1 MADTEILLE
10 SGTNEIEIMQFT
22 IYGELY
28 GINVAKVREIMMANK
43 VKPIPHSHEAVEG
56 IFKPRDILL
65 TVIDLP
71 KYLTGKESERN
82 ARDLFIITNFN
93 KTHIAFRV
101 HSVVGISRISWEHIQ
116 KPDKTIT
123 YGEEGVAT
131 GIAQCDNQ
139 LVTILDFEKIVADIA
154 PETGI
159 QLEEI
164 EKLGKRNRKESRIIL
179 AEDSIL
185 LSRMIKEA
193 LAKAGYDNIL
203 AFNNGKEAWDYLQSV
218 REDQD
223 FEKKVSLIITDIE
236 MPEMDGHRLTKLVKE
251 DQIMKDTPLI
261 IFSSLINSEMRI
273 KGKSL
278 GADEQLSK
286 PEIGHLVEVMD
297 TLLERR
303 G

>member
-1 MADTEILLE
+1 
-10 SGTNEIEIMQFT
+10 
-22 IYGELY
+22 
-28 GINVAKVREIMMANK
+28 
-43 VKPIPHSHEAVEG
+43 
-56 IFKPRDILL
+56 
-65 TVIDLP
+65 
-71 KYLTGKESERN
+71 
-82 ARDLFIITNFN
+82 
-93 KTHIAFRV
+93 
-101 HSVVGISRISWEHIQ
+101 
-116 KPDKTIT
+116 
-123 YGEEGVAT
+123 
-131 GIAQCDNQ
+131 
-139 LVTILDFEKIVADIA
+139 
-154 PETGI
+154 
-159 QLEEI
+159 
-164 EKLGKRNRKESRIIL
+164 
-179 AEDSIL
+179 
-185 LSRMIKEA
+185 MIKEA

-261 IFSSLINSEMRI
+261 IFSSLINPEMRI

-303 G
+303 GQ